1 MRINN
6 GKNLCFAGPG
16 WGPRRHD
23 GTVGAPRPNRKPVY
37 PAVPQYPSPN
47 CRNAY
52 ESSEASTEAHTPPRG
67 SRGIAIVAGG
77 SHRTVP
83 VGGRHQRPETHTRT
97 SCQRHQSATSTGP
110 WHRSQ
115 LRVKDAYNP
124 ATRVRTGSAPKTSE
138 PRLDCDGITLWLLRR
153 VPALG
158 SFDVRALVRVAG
170 LGPVLAPLTH
180 FQQASRGRVVC
191 GCWDATIDRACFT
204 NAWPY
209 LYTDGSLGR
218 KHGYR
223 YGVLAFIVS
232 RLPETQLWVA
242 ATRRSINRRCNIL
255 SRALNVIRGRFRL

>member
-1 MRINN
+1 MARTFVSPARGGDPGGTTAPSERLDQTGNPSIQPCLNIHHRIV
-6 GKNLCFAGPG
+6 GTGTSPRRRAQRHTHHPAVLEALPLWLAGPTEQCRWAAG
-16 WGPRRHD
+16 TRDRRPILVHL
-23 GTVGAPRPNRKPVY
+23 
-37 PAVPQYPSPN
+37 
-47 CRNAY
+47 
-52 ESSEASTEAHTPPRG
+52 AS
-67 SRGIAIVAGG
+67 GIK
-77 SHRTVP
+77 
-83 VGGRHQRPETHTRT
+83 
-97 SCQRHQSATSTGP
+97 SATSTCP

-115 LRVKDAYNP
+115 LRVKDAYYP

-209 LYTDGSLGR
+209 LYTDGSFGR